1 MCRACQRRES
11 LKVCWKLSIDADSHV
26 QTVGAL
32 LSRAYTA
39 GGCISGAIFGTG
51 TNGAYIEQVGMFF
64 MPLHWFERLINLS
77 ANIPKLA
84 GTAAA
89 ARGGQMVINTE
100 WGAFNNSVSHLRS
113 QSSLSDSYLIISA
126 LAFPQLPLTTQ
137 SIDSVSI
144 RNTRRLR
151 NSFLECIWAKLFATS
166 YLP

>member
-1 MCRACQRRES
+1 LQR
-11 LKVCWKLSIDADSHV
+11 
-26 QTVGAL
+26 
-32 LSRAYTA
+32 
-39 GGCISGAIFGTG
+39 
-51 TNGAYIEQVGMFF
+51 
-64 MPLHWFERLINLS
+64 FERLINLP

-113 QSSLSDSYLIISA
+113 QSSLSGSYLIISA
-126 LAFPQLPLTTQ
+126 LAFLQLPLTTQ
-137 SIDSVSI
+137 STDSASI

-166 YLP
+166 CLPW